1 MNVKK
6 KKKWNRRILQIV
18 LSCALI
24 CSVLQ
29 FMPCKIFA
37 SGSVSLDVT
46 ELNNDGTIKI
56 DGKYNKHS
64 VYSMQTPGVEIQR
77 TFSIYHTRNADG
89 SGFYYGTFVITSDS
103 CKAKTTRV
111 DDNGSTYDIDNYY
124 LGYIQ
129 GRDGAKHYVYCLYQ
143 YIGGYYKCNANVT
156 CTYGLTSEI
165 WSKYKD
171 YNLIA
176 LEFAKRLYNVSG
188 DDLIKNAMCWESGDT
203 DELEN
208 EATKGQIDN
217 PIEDA
222 DIGCPIITRKISRD
236 LSGVDSGNSG
246 AGGSLHVGETQVG
259 DNIYYDNGGLENGG
273 NGFYTSF
280 TWKNST
286 TTGFSLNK
294 NKYAQTFLQVR
305 IQNRSVIYSNL
316 KHTKV
321 KRKLDSYGENALVY
335 DSWAVSKKPLYF
347 NLSSKAFLKKY
358 LPKYYEEIN
367 SPVNLT
373 NALFLGNKY
382 AFQFRIIC
390 TDDLSVIPGS
400 GVNSKWHCGR
410 WTEVTA
416 NCDVLEDDDPY
427 QKTGDIDSN
436 GDFNQKEDDTTTKID
451 DSSSGQADN
460 MDDFKDSAENGT
472 KKGLDASGFGWDDF
486 KNLINECKQVPGLIK
501 SVFSFLPDWVLVF
514 IAVGF
519 GIWIFVLIKRAIV

>member
-1 MNVKK
+1 MKV
-6 KKKWNRRILQIV
+6 KKKWNRRILQMV

-24 CSVLQ
+24 CSVFQ

-89 SGFYYGTFVITSDS
+89 SGFYYGAFVITSDS

-188 DDLIKNAMCWESGDT
+188 DDLIKNAMCWDSGDT
-203 DELEN
+203 DKLEN
-208 EATKGQIDN
+208 EATKGQINN
-217 PIEDA
+217 PIEDDEEIGIPVITKRRYTTVYHDTDTGNA
-222 DIGCPIITRKISRD
+222 SDGKEDID
-236 LSGVDSGNSG
+236 DSQFIFDWSNK
-246 AGGSLHVGETQVG
+246 
-259 DNIYYDNGGLENGG
+259 
-273 NGFYTSF
+273 TS
-280 TWKNST
+280 
-286 TTGFSLNK
+286 TGFNLKK
-294 NKYAQTFLQVR
+294 NKYHMTR
-305 IQNRSVIYSNL
+305 IQIKVQSKCVVYSGFSH
-316 KHTKV
+316 KTV
-321 KRKLDSYGENALVY
+321 KKRFDNYGEMSSEIKSALADDTPYSIEYGTVK
-335 DSWAVSKKPLYF
+335 SMLPKTFSEKHNPLYVGRNF
-347 NLSSKAFLKKY
+347 TFY
-358 LPKYYEEIN
+358 
-367 SPVNLT
+367 
-373 NALFLGNKY
+373 
-382 AFQFRIIC
+382 FRVMC
-390 TDDLSVIPGS
+390 NESAS
-400 GVNSKWHCGR
+400 GTGKWHCGAWR
-410 WTEVTA
+410 AVGLNASTTQDQTDESS
-416 NCDVLEDDDPY
+416 N
-427 QKTGDIDSN
+427 GHIDSDGN
-436 GDFNQKEDDTTTKID
+436 YTKDPDDGHNNSDSDSSTVDDKEDAKDQFKDDQKNGVTNGKN
-451 DSSSGQADN
+451 DSSGFEWSDL
-460 MDDFKDSAENGT
+460 
-472 KKGLDASGFGWDDF
+472 KKLV
-486 KNLINECKQVPGLIK
+486 NECKEVPALIK
-501 SVFSFLPDWVLVF
+501 SIFSFLPDWVLVF
-514 IAVGF
+514 VVVGF

>member
-1 MNVKK
+1 MEV
-6 KKKWNRRILQIV
+6 KKKWNRRILQMV

-24 CSVLQ
+24 CSVFQ

-46 ELNNDGTIKI
+46 ELNNDGTVKI

-89 SGFYYGTFVITSDS
+89 SGFYYGAFVITSDS

-208 EATKGQIDN
+208 EATKGQINN
-217 PIEDA
+217 PIEDDEEIGIPVITKRRYTTVYHDTDTGNA
-222 DIGCPIITRKISRD
+222 SDGKEDID
-236 LSGVDSGNSG
+236 DSQFIFDWSNK
-246 AGGSLHVGETQVG
+246 
-259 DNIYYDNGGLENGG
+259 
-273 NGFYTSF
+273 TS
-280 TWKNST
+280 
-286 TTGFSLNK
+286 TGFNLKK
-294 NKYAQTFLQVR
+294 NKYHMTR
-305 IQNRSVIYSNL
+305 IQIKVQSKCVVYSGFNH
-316 KHTKV
+316 KTV
-321 KRKLDSYGENALVY
+321 KKRFDNYGEMSSEIKSALADDTPYSIEYGTVK
-335 DSWAVSKKPLYF
+335 SMLPKTFSEKHNPLYVGRNF
-347 NLSSKAFLKKY
+347 TFY
-358 LPKYYEEIN
+358 
-367 SPVNLT
+367 
-373 NALFLGNKY
+373 
-382 AFQFRIIC
+382 FRVMC
-390 TDDLSVIPGS
+390 NESAS
-400 GVNSKWHCGR
+400 GTGKWHCGAWR
-410 WTEVTA
+410 AVGLNASTTQDQTDESS
-416 NCDVLEDDDPY
+416 N
-427 QKTGDIDSN
+427 GHIDSDGN
-436 GDFNQKEDDTTTKID
+436 YTKDPDDGHNNSDSDSSTVDDKEDAKDQFKDDQKNGVTNGKN
-451 DSSSGQADN
+451 DSSGFEWSDL
-460 MDDFKDSAENGT
+460 
-472 KKGLDASGFGWDDF
+472 KKLV
-486 KNLINECKQVPGLIK
+486 NECKEVPALIK
-501 SVFSFLPDWVLVF
+501 SIFSFLPDWVLVF
-514 IAVGF
+514 VAVGF

>member
-1 MNVKK
+1 MKV
-6 KKKWNRRILQIV
+6 KKKWNRRILQMV

-24 CSVLQ
+24 CSVFQ

-46 ELNNDGTIKI
+46 ELNNDGTVKI

-89 SGFYYGTFVITSDS
+89 SGFYYGAFVITSDS

-208 EATKGQIDN
+208 EATKGQINN
-217 PIEDA
+217 PIEDDEEIGIPVITKRRYTTVYHDTDTGNA
-222 DIGCPIITRKISRD
+222 SDGKEDID
-236 LSGVDSGNSG
+236 DSQFIFDWSNK
-246 AGGSLHVGETQVG
+246 
-259 DNIYYDNGGLENGG
+259 
-273 NGFYTSF
+273 TS
-280 TWKNST
+280 
-286 TTGFSLNK
+286 TGFNLKK
-294 NKYAQTFLQVR
+294 NKYHMTR
-305 IQNRSVIYSNL
+305 IQIKVQSKCVVYSGFSH
-316 KHTKV
+316 KTV
-321 KRKLDSYGENALVY
+321 KKRFDNYGEMSSEIKSALADDTPYSIEYGTVK
-335 DSWAVSKKPLYF
+335 SMLPKTFSEKHNPLYVGRNF
-347 NLSSKAFLKKY
+347 TFY
-358 LPKYYEEIN
+358 
-367 SPVNLT
+367 
-373 NALFLGNKY
+373 
-382 AFQFRIIC
+382 FRVMC
-390 TDDLSVIPGS
+390 NESAS
-400 GVNSKWHCGR
+400 GTGKWHCGAWR
-410 WTEVTA
+410 AVGLNASTTQDQTDESS
-416 NCDVLEDDDPY
+416 N
-427 QKTGDIDSN
+427 GHIDSDGN
-436 GDFNQKEDDTTTKID
+436 YAKDPDDGHNNSDSDSSTVDDKEDAKDQFKDDQKNGVTNGKN
-451 DSSSGQADN
+451 DSSGFEWSDL
-460 MDDFKDSAENGT
+460 
-472 KKGLDASGFGWDDF
+472 KKLV
-486 KNLINECKQVPGLIK
+486 NECKEVPALIK
-501 SVFSFLPDWVLVF
+501 SIFSFLPDWVLVF
-514 IAVGF
+514 VAVGF

>member
-1 MNVKK
+1 MEV
-6 KKKWNRRILQIV
+6 KKKWNRRILQMV

-24 CSVLQ
+24 CSVFQ

-46 ELNNDGTIKI
+46 ELNNDGTVKI

-77 TFSIYHTRNADG
+77 TFSIYCTRNADG
-89 SGFYYGTFVITSDS
+89 SGFYYGAFVITSDS

-208 EATKGQIDN
+208 EATKGQINN
-217 PIEDA
+217 PIEDDEEIGIPVITKRRYTTVYHDTDTGNA
-222 DIGCPIITRKISRD
+222 SDGKEDID
-236 LSGVDSGNSG
+236 DSQFIFDWSNK
-246 AGGSLHVGETQVG
+246 
-259 DNIYYDNGGLENGG
+259 
-273 NGFYTSF
+273 TS
-280 TWKNST
+280 
-286 TTGFSLNK
+286 TGFNLKK
-294 NKYAQTFLQVR
+294 NKYHMTR
-305 IQNRSVIYSNL
+305 IQIKVQSKCVIYSGFSH
-316 KHTKV
+316 KTV
-321 KRKLDSYGENALVY
+321 KKRFDNYGEMSSEIKSALADDTPYSIEYGTVK
-335 DSWAVSKKPLYF
+335 SMLPKTFSEKHNPLYVGRNF
-347 NLSSKAFLKKY
+347 TFY
-358 LPKYYEEIN
+358 
-367 SPVNLT
+367 
-373 NALFLGNKY
+373 
-382 AFQFRIIC
+382 FRVMC
-390 TDDLSVIPGS
+390 NESAS
-400 GVNSKWHCGR
+400 GTGKWHCGAWR
-410 WTEVTA
+410 AVGLNASTTQDQTDESS
-416 NCDVLEDDDPY
+416 N
-427 QKTGDIDSN
+427 GHIDSDGN
-436 GDFNQKEDDTTTKID
+436 YTKDPDDGHNNSDSDSSTVDDKEDAKDQFKDDQKNGVTNGKN
-451 DSSSGQADN
+451 DSSGFEWSDL
-460 MDDFKDSAENGT
+460 
-472 KKGLDASGFGWDDF
+472 KKLV
-486 KNLINECKQVPGLIK
+486 NECKEVPALIK
-501 SVFSFLPDWVLVF
+501 SIFSFLPDWVLVF
-514 IAVGF
+514 VAVGF

>member
-1 MNVKK
+1 MKV
-6 KKKWNRRILQIV
+6 KKKWNRRILQMV

-24 CSVLQ
+24 CSVFQ

-46 ELNNDGTIKI
+46 ELNNDGTVKI

-89 SGFYYGTFVITSDS
+89 SGFYYGAFVITSDS

-188 DDLIKNAMCWESGDT
+188 DDLIKNAMCWDSGDT

-208 EATKGQIDN
+208 EDTKGQINN
-217 PIEDA
+217 PIEDDEEIGIPVITKRRYTTVYHDTDTGNA
-222 DIGCPIITRKISRD
+222 SDGKEDID
-236 LSGVDSGNSG
+236 DSQFIFDWSNK
-246 AGGSLHVGETQVG
+246 
-259 DNIYYDNGGLENGG
+259 
-273 NGFYTSF
+273 TS
-280 TWKNST
+280 
-286 TTGFSLNK
+286 TGFNLKK
-294 NKYAQTFLQVR
+294 NKYHMTR
-305 IQNRSVIYSNL
+305 IQIKVQSKCVVYSDFSH
-316 KHTKV
+316 KTV
-321 KRKLDSYGENALVY
+321 KKRFDNYGEMSSEIKSALADDTPYSIEYGTVK
-335 DSWAVSKKPLYF
+335 SMLPKTFSEKHNPLYVGRNF
-347 NLSSKAFLKKY
+347 TFY
-358 LPKYYEEIN
+358 
-367 SPVNLT
+367 
-373 NALFLGNKY
+373 
-382 AFQFRIIC
+382 FRVMC
-390 TDDLSVIPGS
+390 NESAS
-400 GVNSKWHCGR
+400 GTGKWHCGAWR
-410 WTEVTA
+410 AVGLNASTTQDQTDESS
-416 NCDVLEDDDPY
+416 N
-427 QKTGDIDSN
+427 GHIDSDGN
-436 GDFNQKEDDTTTKID
+436 YTKDPDDGHNNSDSDSSTVDDKEDAKDQFKDDQKNDVTNGKN
-451 DSSSGQADN
+451 DSSGFEWSDL
-460 MDDFKDSAENGT
+460 
-472 KKGLDASGFGWDDF
+472 KKLV
-486 KNLINECKQVPGLIK
+486 NECKEVPALIK
-501 SVFSFLPDWVLVF
+501 SIFSFLPDWVLVF
-514 IAVGF
+514 VAVGF

>member
-1 MNVKK
+1 MKV
-6 KKKWNRRILQIV
+6 KKKWNRRILQMV

-24 CSVLQ
+24 CSVFQ

-46 ELNNDGTIKI
+46 ELNNDGTVKI

-89 SGFYYGTFVITSDS
+89 SGFYYGAFVITSDS
-103 CKAKTTRV
+103 CKTKTTRV

-208 EATKGQIDN
+208 EATKGQINN
-217 PIEDA
+217 PIEDDEEIGIPVITKRRYTTVYHDTDTGNA
-222 DIGCPIITRKISRD
+222 SDGKEDID
-236 LSGVDSGNSG
+236 DSQFIFDWSNK
-246 AGGSLHVGETQVG
+246 
-259 DNIYYDNGGLENGG
+259 
-273 NGFYTSF
+273 TS
-280 TWKNST
+280 
-286 TTGFSLNK
+286 TGFNLKK
-294 NKYAQTFLQVR
+294 NKYHMTR
-305 IQNRSVIYSNL
+305 IQIKVQSKCVVYSGFSH
-316 KHTKV
+316 KTV
-321 KRKLDSYGENALVY
+321 KKRFDNYGEMSSEIKSALADDTPYSIEYGTVK
-335 DSWAVSKKPLYF
+335 SMLPKTFSEKHNPLYVGRNF
-347 NLSSKAFLKKY
+347 TFY
-358 LPKYYEEIN
+358 
-367 SPVNLT
+367 
-373 NALFLGNKY
+373 
-382 AFQFRIIC
+382 FRVMC
-390 TDDLSVIPGS
+390 NESAS
-400 GVNSKWHCGR
+400 GTGKWHCGAWR
-410 WTEVTA
+410 AVGLNASTTQDQTNES
-416 NCDVLEDDDPY
+416 
-427 QKTGDIDSN
+427 SN
-436 GDFNQKEDDTTTKID
+436 GHINSDGNYTKDPDDGHNNSDSDSSTVDDKEDAKDQFKDDQKNGVTNGKN
-451 DSSSGQADN
+451 DSSGFEWSDL
-460 MDDFKDSAENGT
+460 
-472 KKGLDASGFGWDDF
+472 KKLV
-486 KNLINECKQVPGLIK
+486 NECKEVPALIK
-501 SVFSFLPDWVLVF
+501 SIFSFLPDWVLVF
-514 IAVGF
+514 VAVGF

>member
-1 MNVKK
+1 MKV
-6 KKKWNRRILQIV
+6 KKKWNRRILQMV

-24 CSVLQ
+24 CSVFQ

-46 ELNNDGTIKI
+46 ELNNDGTVEI

-89 SGFYYGTFVITSDS
+89 SGFYYGAFVITSDS

-165 WSKYKD
+165 WSKYED

-208 EATKGQIDN
+208 EATKGQINN
-217 PIEDA
+217 PIEDDEEIGIPVITKRRYTTVYHDTDTGNA
-222 DIGCPIITRKISRD
+222 SDGKEDID
-236 LSGVDSGNSG
+236 DSQFIFDWSNK
-246 AGGSLHVGETQVG
+246 
-259 DNIYYDNGGLENGG
+259 
-273 NGFYTSF
+273 TS
-280 TWKNST
+280 
-286 TTGFSLNK
+286 TGFNLKK
-294 NKYAQTFLQVR
+294 NKYHMTR
-305 IQNRSVIYSNL
+305 IQIKVQSKCVVYSGFSH
-316 KHTKV
+316 KTV
-321 KRKLDSYGENALVY
+321 KKRFDNYGEMSSEIKSALADDTPYSIEYGTVK
-335 DSWAVSKKPLYF
+335 SMLPKTFSEKHNPLYVGRNF
-347 NLSSKAFLKKY
+347 TFY
-358 LPKYYEEIN
+358 
-367 SPVNLT
+367 
-373 NALFLGNKY
+373 
-382 AFQFRIIC
+382 FRVMC
-390 TDDLSVIPGS
+390 NESAS
-400 GVNSKWHCGR
+400 GTGKWHCGAWR
-410 WTEVTA
+410 AVGLNASTTQDQTDESS
-416 NCDVLEDDDPY
+416 N
-427 QKTGDIDSN
+427 GHIDSDGN
-436 GDFNQKEDDTTTKID
+436 YTKDPDDGHNNSDSDSSTVDDKEDAKDQFKDDQKNGVTNGKN
-451 DSSSGQADN
+451 DSSGFEWSDL
-460 MDDFKDSAENGT
+460 
-472 KKGLDASGFGWDDF
+472 KKLV
-486 KNLINECKQVPGLIK
+486 NECKEVPALIK
-501 SVFSFLPDWVLVF
+501 SIFSFLPDWVLVF
-514 IAVGF
+514 VAVGF

>member
-1 MNVKK
+1 MKVKR
-6 KKKWNRRILQIV
+6 KWNRRILQMV

-24 CSVLQ
+24 CSVFQ

-46 ELNNDGTIKI
+46 ELNNDGTVKI

-89 SGFYYGTFVITSDS
+89 SGFYYGAFVITSDS

-208 EATKGQIDN
+208 EATKGQINN
-217 PIEDA
+217 PIED
-222 DIGCPIITRKISRD
+222 DEEIGIPIITKRRYTTVYHDTDTGNASDGKEDID
-236 LSGVDSGNSG
+236 DSQFIFDWSNK
-246 AGGSLHVGETQVG
+246 
-259 DNIYYDNGGLENGG
+259 
-273 NGFYTSF
+273 TS
-280 TWKNST
+280 
-286 TTGFSLNK
+286 TGFNLKK
-294 NKYAQTFLQVR
+294 NKYHMTR
-305 IQNRSVIYSNL
+305 IQIKVQSKCVVYSGFSH
-316 KHTKV
+316 KTV
-321 KRKLDSYGENALVY
+321 KKRFDNYGEMSSEIKSALVDDTPY
-335 DSWAVSKKPLYF
+335 SIEYGTVKSMLPKTFSEKHNPLYVGRNF
-347 NLSSKAFLKKY
+347 TFY
-358 LPKYYEEIN
+358 
-367 SPVNLT
+367 
-373 NALFLGNKY
+373 
-382 AFQFRIIC
+382 FRVMC
-390 TDDLSVIPGS
+390 NESAS
-400 GVNSKWHCGR
+400 GTGKWHCGAWR
-410 WTEVTA
+410 AVGLNASTTQDQTDESS
-416 NCDVLEDDDPY
+416 N
-427 QKTGDIDSN
+427 GHIDSDGN
-436 GDFNQKEDDTTTKID
+436 YTKDSDDGHNNSDSDSSTVDDKEDAKDQFKDDQKNGVTNGKN
-451 DSSSGQADN
+451 DSSGFEWSDL
-460 MDDFKDSAENGT
+460 
-472 KKGLDASGFGWDDF
+472 KKLV
-486 KNLINECKQVPGLIK
+486 NECKEVPALIK
-501 SVFSFLPDWVLVF
+501 SIFSFLPDWVLVF
-514 IAVGF
+514 VAVGF

>member
-1 MNVKK
+1 MKA
-6 KKKWNRRILQIV
+6 KKKWNRRILQMV

-24 CSVLQ
+24 CSVFQ

-46 ELNNDGTIKI
+46 ELNNDGTVKI

-89 SGFYYGTFVITSDS
+89 SGFYYGAFVIASDS

-208 EATKGQIDN
+208 EATKGQINN
-217 PIEDA
+217 PIEDDEEIGIPVITKRRYTTVYHDTDTGNA
-222 DIGCPIITRKISRD
+222 SDGKEDID
-236 LSGVDSGNSG
+236 DSQFIFDWSNK
-246 AGGSLHVGETQVG
+246 
-259 DNIYYDNGGLENGG
+259 
-273 NGFYTSF
+273 TS
-280 TWKNST
+280 
-286 TTGFSLNK
+286 TGFNLKK
-294 NKYAQTFLQVR
+294 NKYHMTR
-305 IQNRSVIYSNL
+305 IQIKVQSKCVVYSGFSH
-316 KHTKV
+316 KTV
-321 KRKLDSYGENALVY
+321 KKRFDNYGEMSSEIKSALADDTPYSIEYGTVK
-335 DSWAVSKKPLYF
+335 SMLPKTFSEKHNPLYVGRNF
-347 NLSSKAFLKKY
+347 TFY
-358 LPKYYEEIN
+358 
-367 SPVNLT
+367 
-373 NALFLGNKY
+373 
-382 AFQFRIIC
+382 FRVMC
-390 TDDLSVIPGS
+390 NESAS
-400 GVNSKWHCGR
+400 GTGKWHCGAWR
-410 WTEVTA
+410 AVGLNASTTQDQTNES
-416 NCDVLEDDDPY
+416 
-427 QKTGDIDSN
+427 SN
-436 GDFNQKEDDTTTKID
+436 GHINSDGNYTKDPDDGHNNSDSDSSTVDDKEDAKDQFKDDQKNGVTNGKN
-451 DSSSGQADN
+451 DSSGFEWSDL
-460 MDDFKDSAENGT
+460 
-472 KKGLDASGFGWDDF
+472 KKLV
-486 KNLINECKQVPGLIK
+486 NECKEVPALIK
-501 SVFSFLPDWVLVF
+501 SIFSFLPDWVLVF
-514 IAVGF
+514 VAVGF

>member
-6 KKKWNRRILQIV
+6 KKKWNRCILQMV

-24 CSVLQ
+24 CSVFQ

-89 SGFYYGTFVITSDS
+89 SGFYYGAFVITSDS

-111 DDNGSTYDIDNYY
+111 DDNGSTCDIDNYY

-208 EATKGQIDN
+208 EATKGQINN
-217 PIEDA
+217 PIEDDEEIGIPVITKRRYTTVYHDTDTGNA
-222 DIGCPIITRKISRD
+222 SDGKEDID
-236 LSGVDSGNSG
+236 DSQFIFDWSNK
-246 AGGSLHVGETQVG
+246 
-259 DNIYYDNGGLENGG
+259 
-273 NGFYTSF
+273 TS
-280 TWKNST
+280 
-286 TTGFSLNK
+286 TGFNLKK
-294 NKYAQTFLQVR
+294 NKYHMTR
-305 IQNRSVIYSNL
+305 IQIKVQSKCVVYSGFSH
-316 KHTKV
+316 KTV
-321 KRKLDSYGENALVY
+321 KKRFDNYGEMSLEIKSALVDDTPY
-335 DSWAVSKKPLYF
+335 SIEYGTVKSMLPKTFSEKHNPLYVGRNF
-347 NLSSKAFLKKY
+347 TFY
-358 LPKYYEEIN
+358 
-367 SPVNLT
+367 
-373 NALFLGNKY
+373 
-382 AFQFRIIC
+382 FRVMC
-390 TDDLSVIPGS
+390 NESAS
-400 GVNSKWHCGR
+400 GTGKWHCGAWR
-410 WTEVTA
+410 AVGLNASTTQDQTDESS
-416 NCDVLEDDDPY
+416 N
-427 QKTGDIDSN
+427 GHIDSDGN
-436 GDFNQKEDDTTTKID
+436 YTKDPDDGHNNSDSDSSTVDDKEDAKDQFKDDQKNGVTNGKN
-451 DSSSGQADN
+451 DSSGFEWSDL
-460 MDDFKDSAENGT
+460 
-472 KKGLDASGFGWDDF
+472 KKLV
-486 KNLINECKQVPGLIK
+486 NECKEVPALIK
-501 SVFSFLPDWVLVF
+501 SIFSFLPDWVLVF
-514 IAVGF
+514 VAVGL

>member
-1 MNVKK
+1 MKV
-6 KKKWNRRILQIV
+6 KKKWNRRILQMV

-24 CSVLQ
+24 CSVFQ

-46 ELNNDGTIKI
+46 ELNNDGTVKI

-89 SGFYYGTFVITSDS
+89 SGFYYGAFVITSDS

-208 EATKGQIDN
+208 EATKGQINN
-217 PIEDA
+217 PIEDDEEIGIPVITKRRYTTVYHDTDTGNA
-222 DIGCPIITRKISRD
+222 SDGKEDID
-236 LSGVDSGNSG
+236 DSQFIFDWSNK
-246 AGGSLHVGETQVG
+246 
-259 DNIYYDNGGLENGG
+259 
-273 NGFYTSF
+273 TS
-280 TWKNST
+280 
-286 TTGFSLNK
+286 TGFNLKK
-294 NKYAQTFLQVR
+294 NKYHMTR
-305 IQNRSVIYSNL
+305 IQIKVQSKCVVYSDFSH
-316 KHTKV
+316 KTV
-321 KRKLDSYGENALVY
+321 KKRFDNYGEMSSEIKSALADDTPYSIEYGTVK
-335 DSWAVSKKPLYF
+335 SMLPKTFSEKHNPLYVGRNF
-347 NLSSKAFLKKY
+347 TFY
-358 LPKYYEEIN
+358 
-367 SPVNLT
+367 
-373 NALFLGNKY
+373 
-382 AFQFRIIC
+382 FRVMC
-390 TDDLSVIPGS
+390 NESAS
-400 GVNSKWHCGR
+400 GTGKWHCGAWR
-410 WTEVTA
+410 AVGLNASTTQDQTNES
-416 NCDVLEDDDPY
+416 
-427 QKTGDIDSN
+427 SN
-436 GDFNQKEDDTTTKID
+436 GHINSDGNYTKDPDDGHNNSDSDSSTVDDKEDAKDQFKDDQKNGVTNGKN
-451 DSSSGQADN
+451 DSSGFEWSDL
-460 MDDFKDSAENGT
+460 
-472 KKGLDASGFGWDDF
+472 KKLV
-486 KNLINECKQVPGLIK
+486 NECKEVPALIK
-501 SVFSFLPDWVLVF
+501 SIFSFLPDWVLVF
-514 IAVGF
+514 VAVGF

>member
-1 MNVKK
+1 MEV
-6 KKKWNRRILQIV
+6 KKKWNRRILQMV

-24 CSVLQ
+24 CSVFQ

-46 ELNNDGTIKI
+46 ELNNDGTVKI

-89 SGFYYGTFVITSDS
+89 SGFYYGAFVITSDS

-208 EATKGQIDN
+208 EATKGQINN

-222 DIGCPIITRKISRD
+222 DIGCLVISKKKSSD
-236 LSGVDSGNSG
+236 LSGLGDNGNS
-246 AGGSLHVGETQVG
+246 
-259 DNIYYDNGGLENGG
+259 DNKENLFRVRFG
-273 NGFYTSF
+273 
-280 TWKNST
+280 WKYKTN
-286 TTGFSLNK
+286 TGFSLQK
-294 NKYAQTFLQVR
+294 NKYAQTFIQVR
-305 IQNRSVIYSNL
+305 IQNRSVIYKNL
-316 KHTKV
+316 RHTEI
-321 KRKLDSYGENALVY
+321 KRKLNSYGENAIIYNSLPVDHQPLVVTLT
-335 DSWAVSKKPLYF
+335 DAD
-347 NLSSKAFLKKY
+347 FLKKY
-358 LPKYYEEIN
+358 LPKYYAEIN
-367 SPVNLT
+367 TPTNLT

-382 AFQFRIIC
+382 AFQFRVVC
-390 TDDLSVIPGS
+390 TDDLSVIPGN
-400 GVNSKWHCGR
+400 GGNSKWHCGR
-410 WTEVTA
+410 WTETSVDFDPVTST
-416 NCDVLEDDDPY
+416 DDE
-427 QKTGDIDSN
+427 QKTGDIDDN
-436 GDFNQKEDDTTTKID
+436 GDFVQNEDDTTTKID
-451 DSSSGQADN
+451 DASDKQYDSDDDAS
-460 MDDFKDSAENGT
+460 DDFNNSSENNKD
-472 KKGLDASGFGWDDF
+472 GFSWDSF
-486 KNLINECKQVPGLIK
+486 KSLINECKEVPALIK
-501 SVFSFLPDWVLVF
+501 SIFSFLPDWVLVF
-514 IAVGF
+514 VAVGF

>member
-1 MNVKK
+1 MEV
-6 KKKWNRRILQIV
+6 KKKWNRRILQMV

-24 CSVLQ
+24 CSVFQ

-46 ELNNDGTIKI
+46 ELNNDGTVKI

-89 SGFYYGTFVITSDS
+89 SGFYYGAFVITSDS

-208 EATKGQIDN
+208 EATKGQINN
-217 PIEDA
+217 PIEDDEEIGIPVITKRRYTTVYHDTDTGNA
-222 DIGCPIITRKISRD
+222 SDGKEDID
-236 LSGVDSGNSG
+236 DSQFIFDWSNK
-246 AGGSLHVGETQVG
+246 
-259 DNIYYDNGGLENGG
+259 
-273 NGFYTSF
+273 TS
-280 TWKNST
+280 
-286 TTGFSLNK
+286 TGFNLKK
-294 NKYAQTFLQVR
+294 NKYHMTR
-305 IQNRSVIYSNL
+305 IQIKVQSKCVVYSGFSH
-316 KHTKV
+316 KTV
-321 KRKLDSYGENALVY
+321 KKRFDNYGEMSSEIKSALADDTPYSIEYGTVK
-335 DSWAVSKKPLYF
+335 SMLPKTFSEKHNPLYVGRNF
-347 NLSSKAFLKKY
+347 TFY
-358 LPKYYEEIN
+358 
-367 SPVNLT
+367 
-373 NALFLGNKY
+373 
-382 AFQFRIIC
+382 FRVMC
-390 TDDLSVIPGS
+390 NESAS
-400 GVNSKWHCGR
+400 GTGKWHCGAWR
-410 WTEVTA
+410 AVGLNASTTQDQTDESS
-416 NCDVLEDDDPY
+416 N
-427 QKTGDIDSN
+427 GHIDSDGN
-436 GDFNQKEDDTTTKID
+436 YTKDPDDGHNNSD
-451 DSSSGQADN
+451 SDSSTV
-460 MDDFKDSAENGT
+460 DDKGDAKDQFKDDQKNGVT
-472 KKGLDASGFGWDDF
+472 NGKNDSSGFEWSDL
-486 KNLINECKQVPGLIK
+486 KKLVNECKEVPALIK
-501 SVFSFLPDWVLVF
+501 SIFSFLPDWVLVF
-514 IAVGF
+514 VAVGF

>member
-1 MNVKK
+1 MKV
-6 KKKWNRRILQIV
+6 KKKWNRRILQMV

-24 CSVLQ
+24 CSVFQ

-46 ELNNDGTIKI
+46 ELNDDGTVKI

-89 SGFYYGTFVITSDS
+89 SGFYYGAFVITSDS

-208 EATKGQIDN
+208 EATKGQINN

-222 DIGCPIITRKISRD
+222 DIGCLVISKKKSSD
-236 LSGVDSGNSG
+236 LSGLGDNGNS
-246 AGGSLHVGETQVG
+246 
-259 DNIYYDNGGLENGG
+259 DNKENLFRVRFG
-273 NGFYTSF
+273 
-280 TWKNST
+280 WKYKTN
-286 TTGFSLNK
+286 TGFSLQK
-294 NKYAQTFLQVR
+294 NKYAQTFIQVR
-305 IQNRSVIYSNL
+305 IQNRSVIYKNL
-316 KHTKV
+316 RHTEI
-321 KRKLDSYGENALVY
+321 KRKLNSYGENAIIYNSLPVDHQPLVVTLT
-335 DSWAVSKKPLYF
+335 DAD
-347 NLSSKAFLKKY
+347 FLKKY
-358 LPKYYEEIN
+358 LPKYYAEIN
-367 SPVNLT
+367 TPTNLT

-382 AFQFRIIC
+382 AFQFRVVC
-390 TDDLSVIPGS
+390 TDDLSVIPGN
-400 GVNSKWHCGR
+400 GGNSKWHCGR
-410 WTEVTA
+410 WTETSVDFDPVTST
-416 NCDVLEDDDPY
+416 DDE
-427 QKTGDIDSN
+427 QKTGDIDDN
-436 GDFNQKEDDTTTKID
+436 GDFVQNEDDTTTKID
-451 DSSSGQADN
+451 DASDKQYDSDDDAS
-460 MDDFKDSAENGT
+460 DDFNNSSENNKD
-472 KKGLDASGFGWDDF
+472 GFSWDSF
-486 KNLINECKQVPGLIK
+486 KSLINECKEVPGLIK
-501 SVFSFLPDWVLVF
+501 SVFSFLPDWVLAF
-514 IAVGF
+514 MALAF
-519 GIWIFVLIKRAIV
+519 GIWFFVLIKRAIV

>member
-1 MNVKK
+1 MKV
-6 KKKWNRRILQIV
+6 KKKWNRRILQMV

-24 CSVLQ
+24 CSVFQ

-46 ELNNDGTIKI
+46 ELNNDGTVKI

-89 SGFYYGTFVITSDS
+89 SGFYYGAFVITSDS

-208 EATKGQIDN
+208 EATKGQINN
-217 PIEDA
+217 PIEDDEEIGIPVITKRRYTTVYHDTDTGNA
-222 DIGCPIITRKISRD
+222 SDGKEDID
-236 LSGVDSGNSG
+236 DSQFIFDWSNK
-246 AGGSLHVGETQVG
+246 
-259 DNIYYDNGGLENGG
+259 
-273 NGFYTSF
+273 TS
-280 TWKNST
+280 
-286 TTGFSLNK
+286 TGFNLKK
-294 NKYAQTFLQVR
+294 NKYHMTR
-305 IQNRSVIYSNL
+305 IQIKVQSKCVVYSGFSH
-316 KHTKV
+316 KTV
-321 KRKLDSYGENALVY
+321 KKRFDNYGEMSSEIKSALADDTPYSIEYGTVK
-335 DSWAVSKKPLYF
+335 SMLPKTFSEKHNPLYVGRNF
-347 NLSSKAFLKKY
+347 TFY
-358 LPKYYEEIN
+358 
-367 SPVNLT
+367 
-373 NALFLGNKY
+373 
-382 AFQFRIIC
+382 FRVMC
-390 TDDLSVIPGS
+390 NESAS
-400 GVNSKWHCGR
+400 GTGKWHCGAWR
-410 WTEVTA
+410 AVGLNASTTQDQTNESS
-416 NCDVLEDDDPY
+416 N
-427 QKTGDIDSN
+427 GHIDSDGN
-436 GDFNQKEDDTTTKID
+436 YTKDPDDGHNNSDSDSSTVDDKEDAKDQFKDDQKNGVTNGKN
-451 DSSSGQADN
+451 DSSGFEWSDLKKLVN
-460 MDDFKDSAENGT
+460 EFKE
-472 KKGLDASGFGWDDF
+472 
-486 KNLINECKQVPGLIK
+486 VPALIK
-501 SVFSFLPDWVLVF
+501 SIFSFLPDWVLVF
-514 IAVGF
+514 VAVGF

>member
-1 MNVKK
+1 MEV
-6 KKKWNRRILQIV
+6 KKKWNRRILQMV

-24 CSVLQ
+24 CSVFQ

-37 SGSVSLDVT
+37 SGSVSFDVT
-46 ELNNDGTIKI
+46 ELNNDGTVKI

-89 SGFYYGTFVITSDS
+89 SGFYYGAFVITSDS

-208 EATKGQIDN
+208 EATKGQINN
-217 PIEDA
+217 PIEDDEEIGIPVITKRRYTTVYHDTDTGNA
-222 DIGCPIITRKISRD
+222 SDGKEDID
-236 LSGVDSGNSG
+236 DSQFIFDWSNK
-246 AGGSLHVGETQVG
+246 
-259 DNIYYDNGGLENGG
+259 
-273 NGFYTSF
+273 TS
-280 TWKNST
+280 
-286 TTGFSLNK
+286 TGFNLKK
-294 NKYAQTFLQVR
+294 NKYHMTR
-305 IQNRSVIYSNL
+305 IQIKVQSKCVVYSGFSH
-316 KHTKV
+316 KTV
-321 KRKLDSYGENALVY
+321 KKRFDNYGEMSSEIKSALADDTPYSIEYGTVK
-335 DSWAVSKKPLYF
+335 SMLPKTFSEKHNPLYVGRNF
-347 NLSSKAFLKKY
+347 TFY
-358 LPKYYEEIN
+358 
-367 SPVNLT
+367 
-373 NALFLGNKY
+373 
-382 AFQFRIIC
+382 FRVMC
-390 TDDLSVIPGS
+390 NESAS
-400 GVNSKWHCGR
+400 GTGKWHCGAWR
-410 WTEVTA
+410 AVGLNASTTQDQTDESS
-416 NCDVLEDDDPY
+416 N
-427 QKTGDIDSN
+427 GHIDSDGN
-436 GDFNQKEDDTTTKID
+436 YTKDPDDGHNNSDSDSSTVDDKEDAKDQFKDDQKNGVTNGKN
-451 DSSSGQADN
+451 DSSGFEWSDL
-460 MDDFKDSAENGT
+460 
-472 KKGLDASGFGWDDF
+472 KKLV
-486 KNLINECKQVPGLIK
+486 NECKEVPALIK
-501 SVFSFLPDWVLVF
+501 SIFSFLPDWVLVF
-514 IAVGF
+514 VAVGF

>member
-1 MNVKK
+1 MKV
-6 KKKWNRRILQIV
+6 KKKWNRRILQMV

-24 CSVLQ
+24 CSVFQ

-46 ELNNDGTIKI
+46 ELNNDGTVKI

-89 SGFYYGTFVITSDS
+89 SGFYYGAFVITSDS

-208 EATKGQIDN
+208 EATKGQINN
-217 PIEDA
+217 PIEDDEEIGIPVITKRRYTTVYHDTDTGNA
-222 DIGCPIITRKISRD
+222 SDGKEDID
-236 LSGVDSGNSG
+236 DSQFIFDWSNK
-246 AGGSLHVGETQVG
+246 
-259 DNIYYDNGGLENGG
+259 
-273 NGFYTSF
+273 TS
-280 TWKNST
+280 
-286 TTGFSLNK
+286 TGFNLKK
-294 NKYAQTFLQVR
+294 NKYHMTR
-305 IQNRSVIYSNL
+305 IQIKVQSKCVVYSGFSH
-316 KHTKV
+316 KTV
-321 KRKLDSYGENALVY
+321 KKRFDNYGEMSSEIKSALADDTPYSIEYGTVK
-335 DSWAVSKKPLYF
+335 SMLPKTFSEKHNPLYVGRNF
-347 NLSSKAFLKKY
+347 TFY
-358 LPKYYEEIN
+358 
-367 SPVNLT
+367 
-373 NALFLGNKY
+373 
-382 AFQFRIIC
+382 FRVMC
-390 TDDLSVIPGS
+390 NESAS
-400 GVNSKWHCGR
+400 GTGKWHCGAWR
-410 WTEVTA
+410 AVGLNASTTQDQTDESSNGHIDSDGNYTKDPDDGHNNSDSDSSTVDDKEDA
-416 NCDVLEDDDPY
+416 KDQFEDD
-427 QKTGDIDSN
+427 QKN
-436 GDFNQKEDDTTTKID
+436 GVTNGKN
-451 DSSSGQADN
+451 DSSGFEWSDL
-460 MDDFKDSAENGT
+460 
-472 KKGLDASGFGWDDF
+472 KKLV
-486 KNLINECKQVPGLIK
+486 NECKEVPALIK
-501 SVFSFLPDWVLVF
+501 SIFSFLPDWVLVF
-514 IAVGF
+514 VAVGF

>member
-1 MNVKK
+1 MKVKK
-6 KKKWNRRILQIV
+6 KWKRRILQMV

-24 CSVLQ
+24 CSVFQ

-46 ELNNDGTIKI
+46 ELNNDGTVKI

-89 SGFYYGTFVITSDS
+89 SGFYYGAFVITSDS

-208 EATKGQIDN
+208 EATKGQINN
-217 PIEDA
+217 PIEDDEEIGIPVITKRRYTTVYHDTDTGNA
-222 DIGCPIITRKISRD
+222 SDGKEDID
-236 LSGVDSGNSG
+236 DSQFIFDWSNK
-246 AGGSLHVGETQVG
+246 
-259 DNIYYDNGGLENGG
+259 
-273 NGFYTSF
+273 TS
-280 TWKNST
+280 
-286 TTGFSLNK
+286 TGFNLKK
-294 NKYAQTFLQVR
+294 NKYHMTR
-305 IQNRSVIYSNL
+305 IQIKVQSKCVVYSGFSH
-316 KHTKV
+316 KTV
-321 KRKLDSYGENALVY
+321 KKRFDNYGEMSSEIKSALADDTPYSIEYGTVK
-335 DSWAVSKKPLYF
+335 SMLPKTFSEKHNPLYVGRNF
-347 NLSSKAFLKKY
+347 TFY
-358 LPKYYEEIN
+358 
-367 SPVNLT
+367 
-373 NALFLGNKY
+373 
-382 AFQFRIIC
+382 FRVMC
-390 TDDLSVIPGS
+390 NESAS
-400 GVNSKWHCGR
+400 GTGKWHCGAWR
-410 WTEVTA
+410 AVGLNASTTQDQTDESS
-416 NCDVLEDDDPY
+416 N
-427 QKTGDIDSN
+427 GHIDSDGN
-436 GDFNQKEDDTTTKID
+436 YTKDPDDGHNNSDSDSSTVDDKEDAKDQFKDDQKNGVTNGKN
-451 DSSSGQADN
+451 DSSGFEWSDL
-460 MDDFKDSAENGT
+460 
-472 KKGLDASGFGWDDF
+472 KKLV
-486 KNLINECKQVPGLIK
+486 NECKEVPGLIK
-501 SVFSFLPDWVLVF
+501 SIFSFLPDWVLVF
-514 IAVGF
+514 VAVGF

>member
-6 KKKWNRRILQIV
+6 KKKWNRRILQMV

-24 CSVLQ
+24 CSVFQ

-46 ELNNDGTIKI
+46 ELNNDGTVKI

-89 SGFYYGTFVITSDS
+89 SGFYYGAFVITSDS

-188 DDLIKNAMCWESGDT
+188 DDLINNAMCWETGDT

-222 DIGCPIITRKISRD
+222 DIGCLVISKKKSSD
-236 LSGVDSGNSG
+236 LSGLGDNGNS
-246 AGGSLHVGETQVG
+246 
-259 DNIYYDNGGLENGG
+259 DNKENLFRVRFG
-273 NGFYTSF
+273 
-280 TWKNST
+280 WKYKTN
-286 TTGFSLNK
+286 TGFSLQK
-294 NKYAQTFLQVR
+294 NKYAQTFIQVR
-305 IQNRSVIYSNL
+305 IQNRSVIYKNL
-316 KHTKV
+316 RHTEI
-321 KRKLDSYGENALVY
+321 KRKLNSYGENAIIYNSLPVDHQPLVVTLT
-335 DSWAVSKKPLYF
+335 DAD
-347 NLSSKAFLKKY
+347 FLKKY
-358 LPKYYEEIN
+358 LPKYYAEIN
-367 SPVNLT
+367 TPTNLT

-382 AFQFRIIC
+382 AFQFRVVC
-390 TDDLSVIPGS
+390 TDDLSVIPGN
-400 GVNSKWHCGR
+400 GGNSKWHCGR
-410 WTEVTA
+410 WTETSVDFDPVTST
-416 NCDVLEDDDPY
+416 DDE
-427 QKTGDIDSN
+427 QKTGDIDDN
-436 GDFNQKEDDTTTKID
+436 GDFVQNEDDTTTKID
-451 DSSSGQADN
+451 DASDKQYDSDDDAS
-460 MDDFKDSAENGT
+460 DDFNNSSENNKD
-472 KKGLDASGFGWDDF
+472 GFSWDSF
-486 KNLINECKQVPGLIK
+486 KSLINECKEVPGLVK
-501 SVFSFLPDWVLVF
+501 SVFSFLPDWVLAF
-514 IAVGF
+514 MALAF
-519 GIWIFVLIKRAIV
+519 GIWAFVLIKRAIV

>member
-1 MNVKK
+1 MKV
-6 KKKWNRRILQIV
+6 KKKWNRRILQMV

-24 CSVLQ
+24 CSVFQ

-46 ELNNDGTIKI
+46 ELNNDGTVKI

-89 SGFYYGTFVITSDS
+89 SGFYYGAFVITSDS

-208 EATKGQIDN
+208 EATKGQINN
-217 PIEDA
+217 PIEDDEEIGIPVITKRRYTTVYHDTDTGNA
-222 DIGCPIITRKISRD
+222 SDGKEDID
-236 LSGVDSGNSG
+236 DSQFIFDWSNK
-246 AGGSLHVGETQVG
+246 
-259 DNIYYDNGGLENGG
+259 
-273 NGFYTSF
+273 TS
-280 TWKNST
+280 
-286 TTGFSLNK
+286 TGFNLKK
-294 NKYAQTFLQVR
+294 NKYHMTR
-305 IQNRSVIYSNL
+305 IQIKVQSKCVVYSGFSH
-316 KHTKV
+316 KTV
-321 KRKLDSYGENALVY
+321 KKRFDNYGEMSSEIKSALADDTPYSIEYGTVK
-335 DSWAVSKKPLYF
+335 SMLPKTFSEKHNPLYVGRNF
-347 NLSSKAFLKKY
+347 TFY
-358 LPKYYEEIN
+358 
-367 SPVNLT
+367 
-373 NALFLGNKY
+373 
-382 AFQFRIIC
+382 FRVMC
-390 TDDLSVIPGS
+390 NESAS
-400 GVNSKWHCGR
+400 GTGKWHCGAWR
-410 WTEVTA
+410 AVGLNASTTQDQTNESSNGHINSDGNYTKDPDDGHNNSDSDSSTVDDKEDA
-416 NCDVLEDDDPY
+416 KDQFEDD
-427 QKTGDIDSN
+427 QKN
-436 GDFNQKEDDTTTKID
+436 GVTNGKN
-451 DSSSGQADN
+451 DSSGFEWSDL
-460 MDDFKDSAENGT
+460 
-472 KKGLDASGFGWDDF
+472 KKLV
-486 KNLINECKQVPGLIK
+486 NECKEVPALIK
-501 SVFSFLPDWVLVF
+501 SIFSFLPDWVLVF
-514 IAVGF
+514 VAVGF

>member
-1 MNVKK
+1 MKV
-6 KKKWNRRILQIV
+6 KKKWNRRILQMV

-24 CSVLQ
+24 CSVFQ

-37 SGSVSLDVT
+37 SGSVSLNVT
-46 ELNNDGTIKI
+46 ELNNDGTVKI

-89 SGFYYGTFVITSDS
+89 SGFYYGAFVITSDS

-208 EATKGQIDN
+208 EATKGQINN
-217 PIEDA
+217 PIEDDEEIGIPVITKRRYTTVYHDTDTGNA
-222 DIGCPIITRKISRD
+222 SDGKEDID
-236 LSGVDSGNSG
+236 DSQFIFDWSNK
-246 AGGSLHVGETQVG
+246 
-259 DNIYYDNGGLENGG
+259 
-273 NGFYTSF
+273 TS
-280 TWKNST
+280 
-286 TTGFSLNK
+286 TGFNLKK
-294 NKYAQTFLQVR
+294 NKYHMTR
-305 IQNRSVIYSNL
+305 IQIKVQSKCVVYSGFSH
-316 KHTKV
+316 KTV
-321 KRKLDSYGENALVY
+321 KKRFDNYGEMSSEIKSALADDTPYSIEYGTVK
-335 DSWAVSKKPLYF
+335 SMLPKTFSEKHNPLYVGRNF
-347 NLSSKAFLKKY
+347 TFY
-358 LPKYYEEIN
+358 
-367 SPVNLT
+367 
-373 NALFLGNKY
+373 
-382 AFQFRIIC
+382 FRVMC
-390 TDDLSVIPGS
+390 NESAS
-400 GVNSKWHCGR
+400 GTGKWHCGAWR
-410 WTEVTA
+410 AVGLNASTTQDQTNES
-416 NCDVLEDDDPY
+416 
-427 QKTGDIDSN
+427 SN
-436 GDFNQKEDDTTTKID
+436 GHINSDGNYTKDPDDGHNNSDSDSSTVDDKEDAKDQFKDDQKNGVTNGKN
-451 DSSSGQADN
+451 DSSGFEWSDL
-460 MDDFKDSAENGT
+460 
-472 KKGLDASGFGWDDF
+472 KKLV
-486 KNLINECKQVPGLIK
+486 NECKEVPALIK
-501 SVFSFLPDWVLVF
+501 SIFSFLPDWVLVF
-514 IAVGF
+514 VAVGF